1 MKKIF
6 RNSKCLEKLAIF
18 GDKVIAYFIASVITP
33 KNVRDEIMDPAEPVH
48 FFERYKRN
56 FRYHLD
62 AQNNHRL
69 QNLVIRRNG
78 GVKQTVEYDPTPEI
92 QAKGLQEIYD
102 ILQDTTL
109 KDFADVRYFQK
120 TEHQPSEPMRCTV
133 GDYQIDFGV
142 VGTKWCGGRGGN
154 GYVFKRNAEG
164 NYQQVAVISHEL
176 SKHFAEKAIER
187 VKLQKERTM

>member
-6 RNSKCLEKLAIF
+6 RNSKRLEKLAIL
-18 GDKVIAYFIASVITP
+18 GDKVIAYFIASAVTP
-33 KNVRDEIMDPAEPVH
+33 KNVREEIMDPAAPVH

-69 QNLVIRRNG
+69 QNWVIRRNG
-78 GVKQTVEYDPTPEI
+78 GATQTVDYDPTPEI
-92 QAKGLQEIYD
+92 NAKGLQEFYN
-102 ILQDTTL
+102 ILKDETL

-120 TEHQPSEPMRCTV
+120 TEHQPCEPMRCTV
-133 GDYQIDFGV
+133 GDYQIDFGPA
-142 VGTKWCGGRGGN
+142 GTKWCGGHGGN

-164 NYQQVAVISHEL
+164 NYQQVAVISPEL
-176 SKHFAEKAIER
+176 SKYFAQQAIER
-187 VKLQKERTM
+187 LKLQKEKTK

>member
-6 RNSKCLEKLAIF
+6 KNAQRLEKIAIF
-18 GDKVIAYFIASVITP
+18 GDKMIAYIIASVKTP
-33 KNVRDEIMDPAEPVH
+33 RDVRDEIMDPAAPVN

-56 FRYHLD
+56 FTYHLKT
-62 AQNNHRL
+62 QNNHRL
-69 QNLVIRRNG
+69 QNWVIRRNG
-78 GVKQTVEYDPTPEI
+78 GATQTVDYDPTPEI
-92 QAKGLQEIYD
+92 QAKRLQEIYA

-120 TEHQPSEPMRCTV
+120 TEQQACEPMRCTV
-133 GDYQIDFGV
+133 GDYQIDFGG

-164 NYQQVAVISHEL
+164 NYQQIAVISPEL
-176 SKHFAEKAIER
+176 SKHFAAKAAER